1 MNLIPLRPTPLHPA
15 PLHRNPHVAVVP
27 TTQRWHSVTISPYLY
42 ALVGL
47 VLLFGTVQTSMA
59 IGYWTTS
66 GRVTGSGAAVMIS
79 GNDPLEIKG
88 WMTIEQVATAYQ
100 VPLDELKAATGIPA
114 DVPGSTELKQ
124 VEKLAPGFE
133 PQTVRDWL
141 LARQK
146 QR

>member
-1 MNLIPLRPTPLHPA
+1 MIPLPLRRTPVHPTPLR
-15 PLHRNPHVAVVP
+15 RNPHVAVAA
-27 TTQRWHSVTISPYLY
+27 TTQRWHSVTLSPYLY
-42 ALVGL
+42 AALGL
-47 VLLFGTVQTSMA
+47 LLLFGTVQVSKG

-66 GRVTGSGAAVMIS
+66 GRVTGSGEAVVIS

-88 WMTIEQVATAYQ
+88 WMTVEQVATAYG

-146 QR
+146 K

>member
-1 MNLIPLRPTPLHPA
+1 MTTLPLRPTPLR
-15 PLHRNPHVAVVP
+15 RNPHVAVVA
-27 TTQRWHSVTISPYLY
+27 TTQRWHAITISPYLY
-42 ALVGL
+42 ALLGL
-47 VLLFGTVQTSMA
+47 LLLFGTVQASKA

-66 GRVTGSGAAVMIS
+66 GRVTGSGDAVVIS

-88 WMTIEQVATAYQ
+88 WMTLEQVATAYQ

-133 PQTVRDWL
+133 PQKVRDWL
-141 LARQK
+141 LARQ